1 MGHSQAAKAA
11 TRKRIVE
18 IAARRFRE
26 QGLANVALA
35 DIAQEAGITTGAFY
49 RHFSSRE
56 EMLAEAF
63 DEAARTLDDWEAA
76 SPDLAAAIRNYLG
89 PAHRDAPGIGCP
101 VTALVND
108 IARSGTDAR
117 HAYTVRVAR
126 MIGFIETLLAAQGHK
141 APRAMALLQ
150 FSAWV
155 GATGLARAVDD
166 PGLSDHLL
174 EKVAGG
180 LADVAGA
187 RSAGT

>member
-11 TRKRIVE
+11 TRKRIVD

-26 QGLANVALA
+26 QGLAGVALA
-35 DIAQEAGITTGAFY
+35 DIAQEASITTGAFY
-49 RHFSSRE
+49 RHFVSRE

-101 VTALVND
+101 VAALVND
-108 IARSGTDAR
+108 IARSGDAAR
-117 HAYTVRVAR
+117 AAYTARVER
-126 MIGFIETLLAAQGHK
+126 MIGFIEALLAAQGCEN
-141 APRAMALLQ
+141 PRAMAMLQ

-155 GATGLARAVDD
+155 GATGFARAVSD
-166 PGLSDHLL
+166 PALSDQLL
-174 EKVAGG
+174 DKVARQ
-180 LADVAGA
+180 LAAAADTSVQD
-187 RSAGT
+187 